1 MVIDDP
7 TLHVMSLNIR
17 FDSGEVNPGHPDYWP
32 EREPLI
38 EKFLSVNRPDILG
51 VQELMG
57 HQMPAVQ
64 RGLSSGYESFGSSR
78 DHDVT
83 GERCGIFYNAE
94 RLELKHCDQ
103 LWLSDTPRVVAS
115 TTWGN
120 EVPRVVSWG
129 LFHDRVTG
137 HDFTV
142 ANTHLDHLFTG
153 SEFHQRV
160 AQPGLAFDYS
170 RTKSAAM
177 INALFAGTIPA
188 ILVGDF
194 NSHYSGGREHDW
206 YPGTNVHD
214 VLTTHFNDTFD
225 AVDGNERPD
234 CGTFND
240 YQTPTSD
247 SPRIDWILSTPDIEV
262 HETKTHTFN
271 VNGRYPSDHLPISA
285 WLELSDS

>member
-1 MVIDDP
+1 
-7 TLHVMSLNIR
+7 MSLNIR
-17 FDSGEVNPGHPDYWP
+17 FDGGDTKPGHPDYWP

-38 EKFLSVNRPDILG
+38 EKFLSLNRPDILG

-57 HQMPAVQ
+57 HQMPAVY
-64 RGLSSGYESFGSSR
+64 RGLSSGYESFGRSR
-78 DHDVT
+78 DHDAS
-83 GERCGIFYNAE
+83 GERCEIFYDSE
-94 RLELKHCDQ
+94 RLELKHWDQ

-120 EVPRVVSWG
+120 GVPRVVAWG

-137 HDFTV
+137 REFTV

-153 SEFHQRV
+153 DEFQFRSTH
-160 AQPGLAFDYS
+160 PGMAFDYS
-170 RTKSAAM
+170 RTRSAEM

-188 ILVGDF
+188 ILMGDF
-194 NSHYSGGREHDW
+194 NSHHSGVKEHGW
-206 YPGTNVHD
+206 YPGTKVHD

-225 AVDGNERPD
+225 SRDRKEHPD
-234 CGTFND
+234 YGTFND
-240 YQTPTSD
+240 YGTPTMD

-271 VNGRYPSDHLPISA
+271 VNGRYPSDHLPISTL
-285 WLELSDS
+285 LEIAA